1 MNQDPFQEYMR
12 DSEPGKREK
21 SYAWQTGI
29 GLQAVDGLKTSDY
42 LLHTAVRNIEG
53 EISFQEANA
62 LLQSYYEEHP
72 PRTFEDRTEEADKV
86 SVRIAELLSEK
97 AFSFTPQEYIS
108 IHRKLFAGI
117 YSHAGRLRDYNISK
131 QEWVLDGA
139 SVLYGSAT
147 ELRATLDYD
156 FSEERNF
163 SYKGLSMDE
172 MIHHLAGFLSRLW
185 QIHIFGEGN
194 TRVTAVFLIK
204 YLRTLGFEVM
214 NDVFAE
220 NAWYFRNALV
230 RANYNDFKKGIHETA
245 VFLERF
251 LRNLL
256 LDEHHPLRNRTL
268 HISWSNDEA
277 MKPDIGT
284 KKPDIGEVK
293 PDIGAAKPDI
303 MAEFLP
309 KTAGNIRKLR
319 EAFPE
324 GEIFGRTEV
333 MKVLGLKASGAS
345 ELLMKLRKSGMVEA
359 VSGQGKGKY
368 RFILFS

>member
-12 DSEPGKREK
+12 DSEPDKRKK
-21 SYAWQTGI
+21 SYAWKTGI

-53 EISFQEANA
+53 EITFQEAHA
-62 LLQSYYEEHP
+62 LLQSYYEAHP
-72 PRTFEDRTEEADKV
+72 SSDFEDRTEEADKV

-97 AFSFTPQEYIS
+97 AFGFTPQEYIS

-117 YSHAGRLRDYNISK
+117 YSHAGRLRDYNITK

-172 MIHHLAGFLSRLW
+172 MIHHLAVFLSRLW

-194 TRVTAVFLIK
+194 TRVTAVFFIK
-204 YLRTLGFEVM
+204 YLRSLGFEAT

-230 RANYNDFKKGIHETA
+230 RANYNDLKKGIHETT

-256 LDEHHPLRNRTL
+256 LNEHHPLRNRTL
-268 HISWSNDEA
+268 HIAWTPDEA
-277 MKPDIGT
+277 IKPDIETEKPDIGKT
-284 KKPDIGEVK
+284 K

-303 MAEFLP
+303 TAEFLP

-345 ELLMKLRKSGMVEA
+345 ELLMKLRKSGIVEA

-368 RFILFS
+368 RFIQCS